1 MYRASSMV
9 WIAIDVH
16 ISFQL
21 STPDRIYEF
30 LDCLRDDRVAVGV
43 QPIDQ
48 WADRRELL
56 IFLSI
61 VT

>member
-1 MYRASSMV
+1 MA

-21 STPDRIYEF
+21 STPQPIYEF

-56 IFLSI
+56 IFVSI

>member
-1 MYRASSMV
+1 MA

-21 STPDRIYEF
+21 STPDPIYEF
-30 LDCLRDDRVAVGV
+30 LDCLRDDRVTVGV
-43 QPIDQ
+43 QPFDQ
-48 WADRRELL
+48 WSDRRELL
-56 IFLSI
+56 IFVSI